1 MFRLRQITKILAI
14 FLSVMLVI
22 VSMST
27 ILNITTIAEE
37 TSEENTVITEPPREH
52 LKEQMR
58 TVYTDAVAAA
68 TEAGKTVSKRFRLS
82 SR

>member
-1 MFRLRQITKILAI
+1 MNMEETRVEVNPA
-14 FLSVMLVI
+14 VE
-22 VSMST
+22 
-27 ILNITTIAEE
+27 EE
-37 TSEENTVITEPPREH
+37 TSEENTVITESPREH

-68 TEAGKTVSKRFRLS
+68 TEAGKTVSKRLRDS